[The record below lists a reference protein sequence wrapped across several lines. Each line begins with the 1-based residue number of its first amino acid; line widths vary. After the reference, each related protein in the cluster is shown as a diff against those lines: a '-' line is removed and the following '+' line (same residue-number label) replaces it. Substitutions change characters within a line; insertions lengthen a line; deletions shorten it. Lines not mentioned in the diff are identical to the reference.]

1 MGLVY
6 KEKHSLHR
14 SKFFPVWVDLEWDK
28 FFYAPEGT
36 SFSLKS
42 RPIAS
47 SSPSPYELP
56 RMEQI
61 LSLKSIPWK
70 GFIMKANVKAEK
82 LFSSVKMEN
91 MNIYWCMV
99 LRASGP
105 GALSLA

>member
-6 KEKHSLHR
+6 EEKHSLHR
-14 SKFFPVWVDLEWDK
+14 SKLFRLWVDLEWDK
-28 FFYAPEGT
+28 FF
-36 SFSLKS
+36 SIKS
-42 RPIAS
+42 RPIAN

-82 LFSSVKMEN
+82 LFSSVKMEKN

-105 GALSLA
+105 GAPSLA